1 MITVDI
7 PNYKKIDL
15 KHLVLD
21 YNGTIAV
28 NGVLISGVREL
39 LDIISDRLD
48 VHVIT
53 ADTFGKIDPELT
65 QLNVKVTVI
74 AEKNQDQAK
83 LDYINS
89 LGSSKTVCIGNGSN
103 DHLMLS
109 DSVLGIG
116 VIHEEGA
123 AVKAILAADIICKD
137 ILHALRL
144 LTSTKRLIATL
155 RR

>member
-7 PNYKKIDL
+7 PNYKKIEI

-39 LDIISDRLD
+39 LDIISDTLE
-48 VHVIT
+48 VHVVT
-53 ADTFGKIDPELT
+53 ADSFGKIDPELT
-65 QLNVKVTVI
+65 QLNVKITI
-74 AEKNQDQAK
+74 IDENKQDQAK
-83 LDYINS
+83 LDYIKL
-89 LGSSKTVCIGNGSN
+89 LGPSNTVCIGNGSN

-109 DSVLGIG
+109 HSILGIG

-123 AVKAILAADIICKD
+123 AVKALLAADILCKD